1 MNARSSRLRQKMD
14 PIEVNSLSKTFTVK
28 EGAAFRK
35 TSKTITA
42 LEDVSFSVKKG
53 EIFGLLG
60 PNGAGKT
67 TTIKTICTLLQPTSG
82 EVRVN
87 GHDVVKDSQRARQDL
102 GVMLT
107 GDRTLY
113 WKLSGRENLEY
124 FAALYHMN
132 RAQAKKRIQDLLKLV
147 GLDERKD
154 TLVENYSTGMRI
166 RLSFIKGILHEPPVI
181 LLDEPTMSLDPQSAR
196 LIREI
201 IQDMRRQGHAI
212 LLTTHYMEEADQ
224 LSDRV
229 AVIDHGKIIALAPPD
244 ALKDTVMKSEV
255 VDVEARNINPTTVE
269 KLREI
274 ESVTELASSI
284 QEATSLSGQIKIH
297 TSGARNAI
305 PEILNVLVKGGVEV
319 TNIRIGEPTL
329 EDVFIRLTGRAL

>member
-1 MNARSSRLRQKMD
+1 MD
-14 PIEVNSLSKTFTVK
+14 PIEVHSLSRKFTVK

-35 TSKTITA
+35 TSKTVTA
-42 LEDVSFSVKKG
+42 LEGVSFSVKKG

-87 GHDVVKDSQRARQDL
+87 GHDVVKESQQARQDL

-132 RAQAKKRIQDLLKLV
+132 RDQAKKRIQYLLKLV
-147 GLDERKD
+147 GLDERQD

-201 IQDMRRQGHAI
+201 IQDLRRKGHAI
-212 LLTTHYMEEADQ
+212 VLTTHYMEEADQ

-229 AVIDHGKIIALAPPD
+229 AIIDQGRIIALAPP
-244 ALKDTVMKSEV
+244 AELKESVMKSETI
-255 VDVEARNINPTTVE
+255 DIEARNIDPRTVE
-269 KLREI
+269 KLKGVANISEVASFV
-274 ESVTELASSI
+274 EDASSMK
-284 QEATSLSGQIKIH
+284 GVIKIH
-297 TSGARNAI
+297 ATDAKDAI
-305 PEILNVLVKGGVEV
+305 PEMLGVLVKGGVEISNV
-319 TNIRIGEPTL
+319 KVAEPTL
-329 EDVFIRLTGRAL
+329 EDVFISLTGRALRD

>member
-1 MNARSSRLRQKMD
+1 MTTMD
-14 PIEVNSLSKTFTVK
+14 PIEVRSLSKTFTVK

-35 TSKTITA
+35 TAKTVTA
-42 LEDVSFSVKKG
+42 LESVSFTVRKG

-82 EVRVN
+82 EVYVN
-87 GHDVVKDSQRARQDL
+87 GHDVVNEPQQARQDL

-132 RAQAKKRIQDLLKLV
+132 RAQAKRRIQELLKLV
-147 GLDERKD
+147 GLDERQD

-201 IQDMRRQGHAI
+201 IQDMRNKGHAI

-229 AVIDHGKIIALAPPD
+229 AVIDHGKIIALASPGE
-244 ALKDTVMKSEV
+244 LKRSVMKSEV
-255 VDVEARNINPTTVE
+255 IEIEAQNIDPQIVERLKGIPNINEVVSTIQDPSS
-269 KLREI
+269 LRGQ
-274 ESVTELASSI
+274 VKVLSSN
-284 QEATSLSGQIKIH
+284 GKI
-297 TSGARNAI
+297 AI
-305 PEILNVLVKGGVEV
+305 PEMLGILVKGGVEV
-319 TNIRIGEPTL
+319 SNVKIATPTL
-329 EDVFIRLTGRAL
+329 EDVFISLTGRALRD

>member
-1 MNARSSRLRQKMD
+1 MD
-14 PIEVNSLSKTFTVK
+14 PIEIRSLSKTFTVK
-28 EGAAFRK
+28 EGAALRK

-42 LEDVSFSVKKG
+42 LESVSFTVQKG

-82 EVRVN
+82 EVFVN
-87 GHDVVKDSQRARQDL
+87 GHDVVKESQQARQDL

-124 FAALYHMN
+124 FSALYHMN
-132 RAQAKKRIQDLLKLV
+132 RVRAKQRIQDLLKLV
-147 GLDERKD
+147 GLDERQD

-201 IQDMRRQGHAI
+201 IQDMKRQGHAI

-229 AVIDHGKIIALAPPD
+229 AVIDHGKIIALAPPGE
-244 ALKDTVMKSEV
+244 LKRSVMKSEV
-255 VDVEARNINPTTVE
+255 IEIEAQNIDPQIVE
-269 KLREI
+269 KLKGI
-274 ESVTELASSI
+274 PSVNEVVSTIQDPSSLRGFVKVHSNDGKN
-284 QEATSLSGQIKIH
+284 T
-297 TSGARNAI
+297 I
-305 PEILNVLVKGGVEV
+305 PEMLGILVKGGVEV
-319 TNIRIGEPTL
+319 SNVKIATPTL
-329 EDVFIRLTGRAL
+329 EDVFISLTGRALRD

>member
-1 MNARSSRLRQKMD
+1 MD
-14 PIEVNSLSKTFTVK
+14 PVEVRALSKTFTTK
-28 EGAAFRK
+28 EGSLFRK
-35 TSKTITA
+35 TQKSVTA
-42 LEDVSFSVKKG
+42 LDGVNFSVKKG

-67 TTIKTICTLLQPTSG
+67 TTIKTVCTLIQPTSG
-82 EVRVN
+82 EVYVN
-87 GHDVVKDSQRARQDL
+87 GHNVVKDAQKARQDL

-132 RAQAKKRIQDLLKLV
+132 GPAAKQRIENLLKLV
-147 GLDERKD
+147 GLDERKN

-166 RLSFIKGILHEPPVI
+166 RLSFAKAVLHEAPVI

-201 IQDMRRQGHAI
+201 IQDLRKTGHSI

-229 AVIDHGKIIALAPPD
+229 AVIDHGKIIAMAPPRE
-244 ALKDTVMKSEV
+244 LKETVLKSEV
-255 VDVEARNINPTTVE
+255 IEIEAQNINPRVVE
-269 KLREI
+269 KLRGIPTISEVVSTI
-274 ESVTELASSI
+274 DDAASLKGI
-284 QEATSLSGQIKIH
+284 IKVH
-297 TSGARNAI
+297 ASDGKHVI
-305 PEILNVLVKGGVEV
+305 PEMLGVLVKGDVEISNV
-319 TNIRIGEPTL
+319 KVATPTL
-329 EDVFIRLTGRAL
+329 EDVFISLTGRALRD

>member
-1 MNARSSRLRQKMD
+1 MD
-14 PIEVNSLSKTFTVK
+14 PIEVHSLSKNFTVK

-42 LEDVSFSVKKG
+42 LEGVSFSVKKG

-67 TTIKTICTLLQPTSG
+67 TTIKTVCTLLQPSSG
-82 EVRVN
+82 EVYVN
-87 GHDVVKDSQRARQDL
+87 GHDVVKDPQKARQDL

-113 WKLSGRENLEY
+113 WKLTGRENLEY
-124 FAALYHMN
+124 FSALYHMDRT
-132 RAQAKKRIQDLLKLV
+132 RAKQRIQELLKLV
-147 GLDERKD
+147 GLEERQD
-154 TLVENYSTGMRI
+154 TLVENYSTGMRM
-166 RLSFIKGILHEPPVI
+166 RLSFVKGILHEPPVL

-201 IQDMRRQGHAI
+201 IQDMRKQGHAI

-229 AVIDHGKIIALAPPD
+229 AVIDHGKIIAMAPPD
-244 ALKDTVMKSEV
+244 ELKRSVMKSEV
-255 VDVEARNINPTTVE
+255 VEIEAQNIDPQVVE
-269 KLREI
+269 KIRGIPNVNEVVSTI
-274 ESVTELASSI
+274 EDASSLKGLVKVHSSNGKN
-284 QEATSLSGQIKIH
+284 T
-297 TSGARNAI
+297 I
-305 PEILNVLVKGGVEV
+305 PEMLGILVKGGVEV
-319 TNIRIGEPTL
+319 SNVKIVTPTL
-329 EDVFIRLTGRAL
+329 EDVFISLTGRALRD

>member
-1 MNARSSRLRQKMD
+1 MD
-14 PIEVNSLSKTFTVK
+14 PVEVRALSKTFTTK
-28 EGAAFRK
+28 EGSLFRK
-35 TSKTITA
+35 TQKSVIA
-42 LEDVSFSVKKG
+42 LDDVNFSVKKG

-67 TTIKTICTLLQPTSG
+67 TTIKTVCTLIQPTSG
-82 EVRVN
+82 EVYVN
-87 GHDVVKDSQRARQDL
+87 GHNVVKDAQRARQDL

-124 FAALYHMN
+124 FAALYHMDGS
-132 RAQAKKRIQDLLKLV
+132 AAKRRIENLLKLV
-147 GLDERKD
+147 GLDERQN

-166 RLSFIKGILHEPPVI
+166 RLSFAKAILHEAPVI

-201 IQDMRRQGHAI
+201 IQDLRKTGHSI

-229 AVIDHGKIIALAPPD
+229 AVIDHGKIIAMAPPGE
-244 ALKDTVMKSEV
+244 LKETVLKSEV
-255 VDVEARNINPTTVE
+255 IEIEAQNINPQVVE
-269 KLREI
+269 KLRGIPTISEVVSTI
-274 ESVTELASSI
+274 DDAAAQKGIIKVHASD
-284 QEATSLSGQIKIH
+284 GKH
-297 TSGARNAI
+297 VI
-305 PEILNVLVKGGVEV
+305 PEMLGVLVKGDVEISNV
-319 TNIRIGEPTL
+319 KVATPTL
-329 EDVFIRLTGRAL
+329 EDVFISLTGRALRD

>member
-1 MNARSSRLRQKMD
+1 MD
-14 PIEVNSLSKTFTVK
+14 PVEVRSLSKTFTTK
-28 EGAAFRK
+28 EGPLFRK
-35 TSKTITA
+35 TQKSVTA
-42 LEDVSFSVKKG
+42 LDDVNFSIKKG

-67 TTIKTICTLLQPTSG
+67 TTIKTVCTLIQPTSG
-82 EVRVN
+82 EVYVN
-87 GHDVVKDSQRARQDL
+87 GHNVVKDAQRARQDL

-124 FAALYHMN
+124 FAALYHMGG
-132 RAQAKKRIQDLLKLV
+132 AAAKQRIEQLLKLV
-147 GLDERKD
+147 GLDERQN

-166 RLSFIKGILHEPPVI
+166 RLSFAKAILHEAPVI

-201 IQDMRRQGHAI
+201 IQDLRKTGHSI

-229 AVIDHGKIIALAPPD
+229 AVIDHGKIIAMAPPGE
-244 ALKDTVMKSEV
+244 LKETLLKSEIIEI
-255 VDVEARNINPTTVE
+255 EAQNIDPRVVE
-269 KLREI
+269 KLRGIPSISEVVSTI
-274 ESVTELASSI
+274 DDAAAQKGVIKVHASDGK
-284 QEATSLSGQIKIH
+284 QV
-297 TSGARNAI
+297 I
-305 PEILNVLVKGGVEV
+305 PEMLGVLVKGDVEISNV
-319 TNIRIGEPTL
+319 KVATPTL
-329 EDVFIRLTGRAL
+329 EDVFISLTGRALRD

>member
-1 MNARSSRLRQKMD
+1 LD
-14 PIEVNSLSKTFTVK
+14 PVEVKSLSKTFTTK
-28 EGAAFRK
+28 EGPLFRK
-35 TSKTITA
+35 TQKSVTA
-42 LEDVSFSVKKG
+42 LDDVNFSVKKG

-67 TTIKTICTLLQPTSG
+67 TSIKAICTLIQPTSG
-82 EVRVN
+82 EVYVN
-87 GHDVVKDSQRARQDL
+87 GHNVVKDAQRARQDL

-124 FAALYHMN
+124 FAALYHMGG
-132 RAQAKKRIQDLLKLV
+132 ATAKQRIEQLLKLV
-147 GLDERKD
+147 GLDDRQN

-166 RLSFIKGILHEPPVI
+166 RLSFAKAILHEAPVI

-201 IQDMRRQGHAI
+201 IQDLRKTGHSI

-229 AVIDHGKIIALAPPD
+229 AVIDHGKIIAMAPPRE
-244 ALKDTVMKSEV
+244 LKETVLKSEIIEI
-255 VDVEARNINPTTVE
+255 EAQNINPQVVE
-269 KLREI
+269 KLRGI
-274 ESVTELASSI
+274 PTITEVVSTIDDAAAQKGVI
-284 QEATSLSGQIKIH
+284 KVHATGGKQV
-297 TSGARNAI
+297 I
-305 PEILNVLVKGGVEV
+305 PEMLGVLVKGDVEISNV
-319 TNIRIGEPTL
+319 KVATPTL
-329 EDVFIRLTGRAL
+329 EDVFISLTGRALRD

>member
-1 MNARSSRLRQKMD
+1 MD
-14 PIEVNSLSKTFTVK
+14 PVEVQNLSKSFTVK
-28 EGAAFRK
+28 EGPAFRK
-35 TSKTITA
+35 TSKTVTA
-42 LEDVSFSVKKG
+42 LDGVSFTVKKG

-67 TTIKTICTLLQPTSG
+67 TTIKTVCTLLQPSSG
-82 EVRVN
+82 EVYVN
-87 GHDVVKDSQRARQDL
+87 GHDVVKDPQHARQDL

-113 WKLSGRENLEY
+113 WKLTGRENLEY
-124 FAALYHMN
+124 FSALYHMN
-132 RAQAKKRIQDLLKLV
+132 RDQAKQRIQELLKLV
-147 GLDERKD
+147 GLDERQD

-166 RLSFIKGILHEPPVI
+166 RLSFIKGILHSPPVI

-201 IQDMRRQGHAI
+201 IQDLRRQGHAI

-244 ALKDTVMKSEV
+244 ELKRSVMKSEV
-255 VDVEARNINPTTVE
+255 I
-269 KLREI
+269 EI
-274 ESVTELASSI
+274 EAQNIDPAIVDKIKGINSVNEVVSTIDDASS
-284 QEATSLSGQIKIH
+284 LRGLIKVH
-297 TSGARNAI
+297 SSDGKNTI
-305 PEILNVLVKGGVEV
+305 PEMLSILVKGGVEV
-319 TNIRIGEPTL
+319 SNVKIVTPTL
-329 EDVFIRLTGRAL
+329 EDVFIGLTGRALRD